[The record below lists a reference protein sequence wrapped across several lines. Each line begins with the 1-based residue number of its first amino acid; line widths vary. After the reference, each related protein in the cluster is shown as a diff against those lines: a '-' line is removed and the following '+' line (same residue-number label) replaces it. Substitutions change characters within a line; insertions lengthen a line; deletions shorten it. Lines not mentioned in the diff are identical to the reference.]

1 MLSLKAV
8 ILVFYVFFKLGSL
21 MPAVKHLLVELE
33 DKDNPEYGDYADDGK
48 CEFYMLNF
56 SKDQSNDL

>member
-21 MPAVKHLLVELE
+21 MPAEKHLLVELE
-33 DKDNPEYGDYADDGK
+33 DEDEAEYDIAEADDGK
-48 CEFYMLNF
+48 CYFYMLNF
-56 SKDQSNDL
+56 QRSIN

>member
-33 DKDNPEYGDYADDGK
+33 DEDDKEYGDYAEDGK
-48 CEFYMLNF
+48 FYF
-56 SKDQSNDL
+56 TC